1 MAIDP
6 SMEPMLEMF
15 IYETTTLLD
24 QLDEILLESEK
35 SKNLSS
41 DSINEIFR
49 VMHTIKGSS
58 AMMDLG
64 SISTLAHAVED
75 VFFIIRED
83 PTRLEPVSEALFDL
97 VFQASDF
104 LKAEVESVQ
113 NTGEATQDPGAMIA
127 ELEKLAAIMR
137 GEAVAPAAAAPAAGT
152 APAAAEPV
160 STGTPDA
167 SDKPG
172 KVRVFFEEGCQMEN
186 IRSFMLLTQLHD
198 VCDRL
203 DSDPAHPEKDSSL
216 SAEIVKNGFTVV
228 FWPASAADDVLRVVE
243 SSVNIKTYELLDEEP
258 AAAHA
263 VAPATGA

>member
-83 PTRLEPVSEALFDL
+83 PTRYYAGGSRCPGHGRSGCR
-97 VFQASDF
+97 
-104 LKAEVESVQ
+104 
-113 NTGEATQDPGAMIA
+113 TGG
-127 ELEKLAAIMR
+127 
-137 GEAVAPAAAAPAAGT
+137 
-152 APAAAEPV
+152 
-160 STGTPDA
+160 S
-167 SDKPG
+167 
-172 KVRVFFEEGCQMEN
+172 
-186 IRSFMLLTQLHD
+186 RSRA
-198 VCDRL
+198 C
-203 DSDPAHPEKDSSL
+203 
-216 SAEIVKNGFTVV
+216 
-228 FWPASAADDVLRVVE
+228 
-243 SSVNIKTYELLDEEP
+243 
-258 AAAHA
+258 
-263 VAPATGA
+263 